1 MTRARRMLSTA
12 LRAVGLHRHA
22 RSLRQQLES
31 WRQRH
36 ETRNE
41 WQVYQQFL
49 GPGSLCFDVGA
60 HRGDKI
66 EDFLK
71 ADARVIGFEPL
82 PFCIEHLQAR
92 FGADPDKAS
101 RVVIVPCAVG
111 AAPGKAELH
120 IGENASMSSMSV
132 DWIDK
137 VRGGRLSK
145 RTWPET
151 VEVDVRPLDDLID
164 EYGMPD
170 FCKIDVEGYEVQ
182 VLAGLSKPI
191 RALSFEFTPEDIG
204 SARQCLDRLA
214 AIGPYRY
221 NLSFARPLRLEL
233 AQWIEPDRMNELL
246 DSLSYDRGNQR
257 WGDVF
262 ARLAP

>member
-12 LRAVGLHRHA
+12 LRAVGLHGHA
-22 RSLRQQLES
+22 RSLREQLEA

-36 ETRNE
+36 ESRNE
-41 WQVYQQFL
+41 WRVYREFL

-66 EDFLK
+66 EHFLE
-71 ADARVIGFEPL
+71 AGARVIGFEPL
-82 PFCIEHLQAR
+82 PACIEHLRAR
-92 FGADPDKAS
+92 FAGDS
-101 RVVIVPCAVG
+101 RVQIVPCAVG
-111 AAPGKAELH
+111 AGPGTAELH
-120 IGENASMSSMSV
+120 IGENASMSSMSAE
-132 DWIDK
+132 WIAK
-137 VRGGRLSK
+137 VRSGRLGK

-151 VEVDVRPLDDLID
+151 VEVAVRPLDDLIA
-164 EYGMPD
+164 EFGLPD

-191 RALSFEFTPEDIG
+191 RAVSFEFTPEDIA
-204 SARQCLDRLA
+204 SARSCVDALA

-221 NLSFARPLRLEL
+221 NLSFARPLELEL
-233 AQWIEPDRMNELL
+233 AQWLEPERINELL
-246 DSLSYDRGNQR
+246 DSLSYDRGNER

-262 ARLAP
+262 ARLSE